1 MTRPFDGEA
10 SSDEVRNENFEIV
23 RQLKAYQACI
33 SIWSLLATSTTH
45 YEALVRALSWI
56 QIDTTT
62 LLNGLIHM
70 LTIGKAFCIIFSDN
84 DLPSE
89 GIDHTQP
96 LYITIGCSG
105 CRVSSILLDN
115 ESALNIYHLSAIVAL
130 AFGLVDFGPSTQTV
144 KVYDNTLREVMGT
157 LMLGIQVG

>member
-105 CRVSSILLDN
+105 CRVSSVLLDN
-115 ESALNIYHLSAIVAL
+115 ESALNVYHLSTIVAL